1 MSSDYKRSER
11 DQRPGWPLHDDSG
24 IVSGALLEEQLE
36 LIRARVTSPLAGVFG
51 PSSVTW
57 RMNREAI
64 LFLAAG
70 RALLLQLAHPWV
82 AAAVADH
89 SKALTD
95 PVARFHRTFK
105 WSLRWCSALSIRRL
119 LPRGHCIADMS
130 RSRACCRRLWGRLR
144 QD

>member
-1 MSSDYKRSER
+1 MSFDYQCSEHGSG
-11 DQRPGWPLHDDSG
+11 QHLSWLLHDDSG
-24 IVSGALLEEQLE
+24 FVSPAMLEEQLE
-36 LIRARVTSPLAGVFG
+36 FIRVRSASSLAGVFG

-82 AAAVADH
+82 AAAVAEH
-89 SKALTD
+89 SRALTD

-105 WSLRWCSALSIRRL
+105 VVFTMVFGAV
-119 LPRGHCIADMS
+119 
-130 RSRACCRRLWGRLR
+130 
-144 QD
+144 